1 MTGTFPP
8 CDAETLDKGHGR
20 IERRR
25 IKVSTA
31 LNAHLDFP
39 HVRQAWCIERQVT
52 FAKTGSTR
60 TEVVHGI
67 TSLPPERATPAQL
80 LALNRGHWQIE
91 ALHWVRDVSFDE
103 DRCQVRT
110 GHAPQNLA
118 TLRNLVIGLIR
129 RLFDTA
135 KTSIASV
142 LRHFAARPRAAL
154 NLFLA

>member
-1 MTGTFPP
+1 MQ
-8 CDAETLDKGHGR
+8 
-20 IERRR
+20 
-25 IKVSTA
+25 
-31 LNAHLDFP
+31 
-39 HVRQAWCIERQVT
+39 QAWRIERQVT
-52 FAKTGSTR
+52 FGKTGNTR

-67 TSLPPERATPAQL
+67 TSLPPERATPARL

-110 GHAPQNLA
+110 GHAPRNLA

-129 RLFDTA
+129 RLFDTG